1 MQAHKLGRGAGGKT
15 LALGGLCLALTACSE
30 GEPLAEG
37 DDEATAATDTEAP
50 TDETDETGDSSPDG
64 PDRGPASDPVVPLDA
79 ATLALDGRCFDLDAA
94 PTERSASPEG
104 HLWLRTSDTTWRV
117 LDPFGRDTVQAL
129 PAAVTALQAWGA
141 DRAFFVEGATLW
153 DATGEWPL
161 PLGWPAT
168 LPTPTRVC
176 GDPSTDANG
185 FVVAEG
191 LLYRDGGQWWQWTDP
206 SGEPFA
212 DVAWLAADASTCLG
226 PDGELW
232 LARQSGEVWRIT
244 GAEATRVAALDGSE
258 AAALVEGVGVAAIQA
273 GTLVV
278 GDPGELWRYH
288 FEAGPAY
295 AISSGGDSLWIAAG
309 DALHRMRDG
318 EILHALHD
326 GEEIVADALFA
337 DAGGGVWAVGPRTA
351 PHLGHSA
358 AQTACHLRPS
368 PPIAV
373 EGVHN
378 LQRTADETV
387 TFSVQVHSGTVFSA
401 ARLDDEPLVMEPDGL
416 GRYRVAAPVQVSEG
430 WHTLEVLAS
439 GSRGATARR
448 LRFEQRRIGD
458 LTWEADIEPLF
469 EEHCSGA
476 ACHGPDLGDGT
487 RPDLSSYEEWL
498 AREPKIID
506 RVVTKGDMPPFG
518 ARKDS
523 WGLDAQLTV
532 SEWFET
538 GAARGD

>member
-1 MQAHKLGRGAGGKT
+1 M
-15 LALGGLCLALTACSE
+15 LALAACAG
-30 GEPLAEG
+30 GEPLPEG
-37 DDEATAATDTEAP
+37 EGEGDEATTTDTDAFD
-50 TDETDETGDSSPDG
+50 DETSDSSPEG
-64 PDRGPASDPVVPLDA
+64 PDREPASDPVVPLDA
-79 ATLALDGRCFDLDAA
+79 ATLELDGRCFDLESA
-94 PTERSASPEG
+94 PMEPTASPEG

-117 LDPFGRDTVQAL
+117 LDPFGRDTVQVL
-129 PAAVTALQAWGA
+129 PAAATALQAWGA
-141 DRAFFVEGATLW
+141 ERAFFVEEAALW
-153 DATGEWPL
+153 DVTSEWPL
-161 PLGWPAT
+161 PLGWPTT

-185 FVVAEG
+185 FVLAEG

-212 DVAWLAADASTCLG
+212 DVAWLATNASTCLG

-244 GAEATRVAALDGSE
+244 GAEATRVPALDGSE
-258 AAALVEGVGVAAIQA
+258 AAALVEGGGVAAIQD
-273 GTLVV
+273 GTLVI
-278 GDPGELWRYH
+278 GDPTEQWRWH
-288 FEAGPAY
+288 FEAGPVHAV
-295 AISSGGDSLWIAAG
+295 ASGGDSLWIAAG
-309 DALHRMRDG
+309 PALYRMRDG
-318 EILHALHD
+318 EVLQALHH
-326 GEEIVADALFA
+326 GEPILADTLLA
-337 DAGGGVWAVGPRTA
+337 DAGGGVWILSPRTA
-351 PHLGHSA
+351 PHLHGPA
-358 AQTACHLRPS
+358 PTACHLRPS

-378 LQRTADETV
+378 LQRTSEETV
-387 TFSVQVHSGTVFSA
+387 ELSVQVHSGTVFSA
-401 ARLDDEPLVMEPDGL
+401 ARLDGELVAMEPDGL
-416 GRYRVAAPVQVSEG
+416 GRYHVATPLPLSEG

-439 GSRGATARR
+439 GSRGATTRR

-458 LTWEADIEPLF
+458 LTWERDIEPLF
-469 EEHCSGA
+469 QEHCSGA
-476 ACHGPDLGDGT
+476 ACHGPELGDGT
-487 RPDLSSYEEWL
+487 RPDLSQYEVWL
-498 AREPKIID
+498 AREAKILD

>member
-1 MQAHKLGRGAGGKT
+1 MVAHEHGSCRVGESLVLGCMV
-15 LALGGLCLALTACSE
+15 LALAACSE
-30 GEPLAEG
+30 GEPLPEG
-37 DDEATAATDTEAP
+37 DSDEATATDTDATDTDA
-50 TDETDETGDSSPDG
+50 TDETGDSSPQG
-64 PDRGPASDPVVPLDA
+64 PDREPASDPVVPLDA

-94 PTERSASPEG
+94 PQERSASPEG
-104 HLWLRTSDTTWRV
+104 HLWLRTSDTSWRV
-117 LDPFGRDTVQAL
+117 LDPFGRDTVQVL
-129 PAAVTALQAWGA
+129 PAAATALQAWDA
-141 DRAFFVEGATLW
+141 ERAFFVEESALW
-153 DATGEWPL
+153 HVNSEWPL
-161 PLGWPAT
+161 PLGWPTT

-185 FVVAEG
+185 FVLAEG
-191 LLYRDGGQWWQWTDP
+191 LLYRDGGQWWEWTDP

-212 DVAWLAADASTCLG
+212 DVAWLATNASTCLG

-232 LARQSGEVWRIT
+232 LAREGGEVWRIT

-258 AAALVEGVGVAAIQA
+258 AAALVEGVGVAAIQGGA
-273 GTLVV
+273 LVV
-278 GDPGELWRYH
+278 GDPTEQWRWH
-288 FEAGPAY
+288 FEAGPVHAV
-295 AISSGGDSLWIAAG
+295 ASGGESLWIAAG
-309 DALHRMRDG
+309 GGLYRMRDG
-318 EILHALHD
+318 EVLQALHHGEPIPTDTLHADTLH
-326 GEEIVADALFA
+326 A
-337 DAGGGVWAVGPRTA
+337 DAGGGVWILGP
-351 PHLGHSA
+351 

-378 LQRTADETV
+378 LQRTTEETV
-387 TFSVQVHSGTVFSA
+387 ELSVQIHSGTVLSA
-401 ARLDDEPLVMEPDGL
+401 ARLDGEPITMEPDGL
-416 GRYRVAAPVQVSEG
+416 GRYHAAAPLLVSEG

-439 GSRGATARR
+439 GSRGATTRR
-448 LRFEQRRIGD
+448 VRFEQRRIGD

-469 EEHCSGA
+469 QEHCSGA
-476 ACHGPDLGDGT
+476 ACHGPALGDGT
-487 RPDLSSYEEWL
+487 RPDLSQYEEWL
-498 AREPKIID
+498 AREAKILD